1 MRLHEFVTPADVRDM
16 VAKAF
21 AGFGGTSNPVKS
33 DFPQQSTSGD
43 TSILTVPTGR
53 RGPAWADLQKVLVS
67 LGYKLP
73 KYGVDGILGPET
85 SAAIRNFEKDNKLT
99 QDGSVDDG
107 MIQLMNKIVQDKK
120 ITFKKS
126 TEADVKPR
134 AVPSRVGGQV
144 SPLAADQLGDMSALK
159 REAQR
164 QRIKGKELA
173 AFLAQCSHES
183 GGGRHMSEI
192 WGPTPAQRSYQ
203 GRMGNKR
210 PGDGYRYRGRG
221 FIQLTGRDNYRQA
234 GRELGL
240 PLEQNP
246 DIVERP
252 DIAAKTSVWY
262 WKKNVQPRISNW
274 DDVASITRIVNGGY
288 NGLDDRE
295 ARYAAYTQQT
305 TTA

>member
-1 MRLHEFVTPADVRDM
+1 M
-16 VAKAF
+16 
-21 AGFGGTSNPVKS
+21 
-33 DFPQQSTSGD
+33 ST
-43 TSILTVPTGR
+43 
-53 RGPAWADLQKVLVS
+53 
-67 LGYKLP
+67 
-73 KYGVDGILGPET
+73 
-85 SAAIRNFEKDNKLT
+85 
-99 QDGSVDDG
+99 
-107 MIQLMNKIVQDKK
+107 
-120 ITFKKS
+120 
-126 TEADVKPR
+126 
-134 AVPSRVGGQV
+134 
-144 SPLAADQLGDMSALK
+144 LK

-164 QRIKGKELA
+164 QGIKGKELA

-203 GRMGNKR
+203 GRMGNVQ

-221 FIQLTGRDNYRQA
+221 FIQLTGRNNYRDA
-234 GRELGL
+234 SRELGL

-246 DIVERP
+246 DMVERS
-252 DIAAKTSVWY
+252 DIAAKTSIWY
-262 WKKNVQPRISNW
+262 WKKHVQPRISNW